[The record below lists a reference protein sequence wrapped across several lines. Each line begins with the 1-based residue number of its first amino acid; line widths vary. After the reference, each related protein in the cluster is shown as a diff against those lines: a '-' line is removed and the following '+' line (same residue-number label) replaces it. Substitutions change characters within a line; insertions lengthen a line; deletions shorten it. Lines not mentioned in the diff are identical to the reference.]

1 MPEHR
6 SGYGFLNKCEI
17 LEDVQSAYGQHI
29 LFRLYYKGRKKCV
42 RYEGGIMK
50 KKRMF
55 AAGMLA
61 IMIALTAGCGSAH
74 GGQTNGKGT
83 ISSTQKT
90 AGTEVKDGV
99 KNELQ
104 HSAPYN
110 YLAIG
115 NSVTHWDGKPEER
128 NKIWWSD
135 YGMAAD
141 RPEND
146 YVHLVAAHLSEK
158 RNNVEFQSI
167 CFQDW
172 ETNEAGDRDS
182 YLKDLDDVLS
192 EDLDLITVQLGE
204 NITED
209 TPVTVKDYT
218 NLIDYLKKEAP
229 DAKIIFLG
237 QILWNNDE
245 VQSIKQQAAAE
256 YGIPFINLDDVRTG
270 AQYQA
275 GMGTQVLGDDGEL
288 HAINNEVVAAHPNN
302 SGMQVIADRIDQTV
316 DTWLN

>member
-1 MPEHR
+1 
-6 SGYGFLNKCEI
+6 
-17 LEDVQSAYGQHI
+17 
-29 LFRLYYKGRKKCV
+29 
-42 RYEGGIMK
+42 MK

-55 AAGMLA
+55 AAGMFA

-158 RNNVEFQSI
+158 RNHVEFQSV

-218 NLIDYLKKEAP
+218 NLIDYLKKRH
-229 DAKIIFLG
+229 
-237 QILWNNDE
+237 
-245 VQSIKQQAAAE
+245 
-256 YGIPFINLDDVRTG
+256 RTRKS
-270 AQYQA
+270 YF
-275 GMGTQVLGDDGEL
+275 
-288 HAINNEVVAAHPNN
+288 
-302 SGMQVIADRIDQTV
+302 
-316 DTWLN
+316 

>member
-1 MPEHR
+1 
-6 SGYGFLNKCEI
+6 
-17 LEDVQSAYGQHI
+17 
-29 LFRLYYKGRKKCV
+29 
-42 RYEGGIMK
+42 
-50 KKRMF
+50 
-55 AAGMLA
+55 
-61 IMIALTAGCGSAH
+61 
-74 GGQTNGKGT
+74 
-83 ISSTQKT
+83 
-90 AGTEVKDGV
+90 
-99 KNELQ
+99 
-104 HSAPYN
+104 
-110 YLAIG
+110 
-115 NSVTHWDGKPEER
+115 
-128 NKIWWSD
+128 
-135 YGMAAD
+135 MAAD

-146 YVHLVAAHLSEK
+146 YVHLVAAHLSKK
-158 RNNVEFQSI
+158 RNHVEFQSV

-256 YGIPFINLDDVRTG
+256 YGIPFINLDDVHRCAVSGRHGNTG
-270 AQYQA
+270 
-275 GMGTQVLGDDGEL
+275 
-288 HAINNEVVAAHPNN
+288 
-302 SGMQVIADRIDQTV
+302 
-316 DTWLN
+316 TWG

>member
-158 RNNVEFQSI
+158 RNHVEFQSV

-192 EDLDLITVQLGE
+192 EYLDQITP
-204 NITED
+204 I
-209 TPVTVKDYT
+209 
-218 NLIDYLKKEAP
+218 
-229 DAKIIFLG
+229 
-237 QILWNNDE
+237 
-245 VQSIKQQAAAE
+245 
-256 YGIPFINLDDVRTG
+256 
-270 AQYQA
+270 
-275 GMGTQVLGDDGEL
+275 
-288 HAINNEVVAAHPNN
+288 
-302 SGMQVIADRIDQTV
+302 
-316 DTWLN
+316 

>member
-1 MPEHR
+1 
-6 SGYGFLNKCEI
+6 
-17 LEDVQSAYGQHI
+17 
-29 LFRLYYKGRKKCV
+29 
-42 RYEGGIMK
+42 
-50 KKRMF
+50 
-55 AAGMLA
+55 
-61 IMIALTAGCGSAH
+61 
-74 GGQTNGKGT
+74 
-83 ISSTQKT
+83 
-90 AGTEVKDGV
+90 
-99 KNELQ
+99 
-104 HSAPYN
+104 
-110 YLAIG
+110 
-115 NSVTHWDGKPEER
+115 
-128 NKIWWSD
+128 
-135 YGMAAD
+135 MAAD

-158 RNNVEFQSI
+158 RNHVEFQSV

-218 NLIDYLKKEAP
+218 NLIDYLQKEAP

-237 QILWNNDE
+237 QILWNNDV